1 MFWLNDEYYT
11 YAVAMFAIA
20 TLSVLISLFQTRR
33 YMKQLRDMA
42 ATRTTVSVL
51 RDGKGENKTRYLLCD
66 LLTSP
71 ADFYDLYTLLCS
83 V

>member
-51 RDGKGENKTRYLLCD
+51 RDGRGENKTNANKIS
-66 LLTSP
+66 T
-71 ADFYDLYTLLCS
+71 